1 MRVIIPSCFLDVFHV
16 KGRIPM
22 SHASEIALPN
32 ALDFK
37 EMHDIS
43 VPLEAAPAYPGD
55 DSFSRKWASRLGEG
69 ADYNLSALTL
79 GSHLASHL
87 DFPSHLLVNGRTQEM
102 YPLNRFIIPAQVIAF
117 EGDEA
122 IQPSAIPLHS
132 IHKGEALLFKTR
144 NSSQRLMHNAV
155 FSEKYI
161 SLSPEAALLCVSLGV
176 SLVGIDYLSV
186 DRSEDASLPV
196 HRTLLEDDILILEG
210 IDLNDIP
217 CGRYTLICLPLRI
230 TGAEASPVRA
240 ILGR

>member
-1 MRVIIPSCFLDVFHV
+1 
-16 KGRIPM
+16 M
-22 SHASEIALPN
+22 SHASEIAVPN
-32 ALDFK
+32 ALDLK

-55 DSFSRKWASRLGEG
+55 DSLVRKWASRLGEG
-69 ADYNLSALTL
+69 ADYNLSALTF

-87 DFPSHLLVNGRTQEM
+87 DFPSHLLVNGKTLEM
-102 YPLNRFIIPAQVIAF
+102 YPLERFIIPAKIIAF
-117 EGDEA
+117 EGDGA

-132 IHKGEALLFKTR
+132 IDKGEALLFKTR

-161 SLSPEAALLCVSLGV
+161 SISQDTARLCVSLGV

-186 DRSEDASLPV
+186 DRYDDTSLSV
-196 HRTLLEDDILILEG
+196 HRTLLENDILILEG
-210 IDLNDIP
+210 IDLADIP

-240 ILGR
+240 ILVR

>member
-1 MRVIIPSCFLDVFHV
+1 
-16 KGRIPM
+16 M
-22 SHASEIALPN
+22 SHAPEIALPN
-32 ALDFK
+32 ALDLK

-55 DSFSRKWASRLGEG
+55 DSFSRKWATRLGEG
-69 ADYNLSALTL
+69 ADYNLSALNL

-87 DFPSHLLVNGRTQEM
+87 DFPSHILKNGRTQEM
-102 YPLNRFIIPAQVIAF
+102 YPLDRFILPAQVIAS

-155 FSEKYI
+155 FSENYI
-161 SLSPEAALLCVSLGV
+161 SLSPDTALLCVSRSV
-176 SLVGIDYLSV
+176 NLVGIDYLSV
-186 DRSEDASLPV
+186 DRYEDASLSV
-196 HRTLLEDDILILEG
+196 HRTLLENDILILEG
-210 IDLNDIP
+210 IDLDDIP

-230 TGAEASPVRA
+230 AGAEASPVRA
-240 ILGR
+240 ILVR